1 MKPIIKGL
9 GIVGICLL
17 LFSTAVSAETRYVND
32 KMKITMRT
40 EPGVDRKII
49 ALLAVGQKVELLE
62 SGDEWTR
69 VRLTNG
75 KEGWV
80 LSRFLTDKVPSRIEL
95 EILTRKHKGLLSRV
109 SSLLEENKALK
120 TENNTFRTELSANKK
135 RLQELDKAYN
145 ALKTESADFLV
156 LQSKYKKTAVKLA
169 EQTKKADQYE
179 EDLTKILWN
188 QNIKWFLSGAG
199 VLILGF
205 IIGFSTK
212 RQRRRSSLL

>member
-1 MKPIIKGL
+1 MRPIIKGL
-9 GIVGICLL
+9 GVVGICLL
-17 LFSTAVSAETRYVND
+17 FFSTAFSAETRYVND

-40 EPGVDRKII
+40 APGVDRKII
-49 ALLAVGQKVELLE
+49 SLLSIGQKVELIE
-62 SGDEWTR
+62 TGDEWTR
-69 VRLTNG
+69 IRLANA

-80 LSRFLTDKVPSRIEL
+80 LSRFLTDKVPSKIEL
-95 EILTRKHKGLLSRV
+95 EKLKSEHKALVAQV
-109 SSLLEENKALK
+109 SSLLEENKVLK
-120 TENNTFRTELSANKK
+120 TENNSFRTELTSNKN
-135 RLQELDKAYN
+135 RLQNLDKAYN
-145 ALKTESADFLV
+145 ALKTESADFLD

-212 RQRRRSSLL
+212 RQRRHSSLL